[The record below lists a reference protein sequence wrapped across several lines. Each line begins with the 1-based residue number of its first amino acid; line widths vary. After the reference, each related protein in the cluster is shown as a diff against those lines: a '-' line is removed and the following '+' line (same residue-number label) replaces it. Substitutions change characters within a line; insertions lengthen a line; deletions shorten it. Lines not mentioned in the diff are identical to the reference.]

1 MFLPAFKAAA
11 AEGAVLE
18 LKLRLLAGK
27 VPALQKY
34 AHQKHLEAIED
45 ELATHFGAHLSLAE
59 RETLRLCRQ
68 LRNKVLHSDFRA
80 AREKLRALG
89 AEDGQGGVVKIDL
102 PVVTRAAVAAK
113 LEAAKAGMEG
123 VPVSTTASTDA
134 AGVFA
139 WFLEAAS
146 AGDFQKA
153 VEIFARAAAIADRLA
168 DIEIA

>member
-1 MFLPAFKAAA
+1 MSEQSISMRMFLPAFKAAA

-102 PVVTRAAVAAK
+102 PV
-113 LEAAKAGMEG
+113 
-123 VPVSTTASTDA
+123 
-134 AGVFA
+134 
-139 WFLEAAS
+139 
-146 AGDFQKA
+146 
-153 VEIFARAAAIADRLA
+153 
-168 DIEIA
+168 